1 MNHHAHRQMH
11 GSRPHQRG
19 AALIVA
25 LVMLLVLTLIA
36 VTASR
41 TSTLQERMAG
51 NLRQSSLAFEAAE
64 STLRIGEEWIENQI
78 GGPRPVAVTVSGCG
92 SPPCEVLVL
101 DELDPFDYSAA
112 WGSSNVHDTAET
124 PYGTAAPPEYFIEEQ
139 QVVRDSLNVGMSTDT
154 AARHYY
160 RITARAVG
168 GTTSAESILRSSYAA
183 RF

>member
-1 MNHHAHRQMH
+1 MNRQMQLET
-11 GSRPHQRG
+11 GGTKLRQRG

-64 STLRIGEEWIENQI
+64 ATLRVGEKWVEDQI

-92 SPPCEVLVL
+92 SPPCEVLEL
-101 DELDPFDYSAA
+101 DELDPLDYSAT
-112 WGSSNVHDTAET
+112 WDTSNVHAYTEI
-124 PYGTAAPPEYFIEEQ
+124 PYGVAEAPEYFIEEQ

-154 AARHYY
+154 SARHYY
-160 RITARAVG
+160 RISARAVG

>member
-1 MNHHAHRQMH
+1 MKYLAHPNRIGRQN
-11 GSRPHQRG
+11 G

-36 VTASR
+36 ITASR

-51 NLRQSSLAFEAAE
+51 NFRQSSIAFEAAE
-64 STLRIGEEWIENQI
+64 VTLRIGEEWVENQI
-78 GGPRPVAVTVSGCG
+78 GGPRPVAVTASGCG
-92 SPPCEVLVL
+92 APPCDVLVM
-101 DELDPFDYSAA
+101 DELDPLDYSNS
-112 WGSSNVHDTAET
+112 WDTGNVHVLSET
-124 PYGTAAPPEYFIEEQ
+124 PHDAVEPPEYFIEEQ

-154 AARHYY
+154 TARHYF

-168 GTTSAESILRSSYAA
+168 GTTSAQSILRSSYAA

>member
-1 MNHHAHRQMH
+1 MSHHAHRKMH
-11 GSRPHQRG
+11 GSRTHQQG

-36 VTASR
+36 IAASR

-51 NLRQSSLAFEAAE
+51 NLRQSSVAFEAAE
-64 STLRIGEEWIENQI
+64 ATLRTGEEWIENQI
-78 GGPRPVAVTVSGCG
+78 GGPRPVAVTTAGCG
-92 SPPCEVLVL
+92 SPPCDVLVL
-101 DELDPFDYSAA
+101 DELDPLDYSAT
-112 WGSSNVHDTAET
+112 WGTSDVHELADA
-124 PYGTAAPPEYFIEEQ
+124 PYGTAAAPEYFIEEQ

-154 AARHYY
+154 SARHYY

-168 GTTSAESILRSSYAA
+168 GTTTAQSILRSSYAA